1 MVVFVLA
8 PLVFAFGA
16 LLTEANALLV
26 GDRCSRQEWNR
37 RSALARPRA
46 TGRTMDG
53 LPLARAE
60 LAHAGAISM
69 WTQRTDP
76 SALLGWA
83 QSVGQFVGRHVFIIL
98 FAILML
104 FFLYQEGESLARNF
118 RRLLRHHIGERA
130 EGYVDL
136 ATRVVAASVNSMLVV
151 ALFDGF
157 GTGVAYVIA
166 GVPMQQSGPQSP
178 ACSRSSRSSD
188 TSQ

>member
-1 MVVFVLA
+1 MNLHTRE
-8 PLVFAFGA
+8 P
-16 LLTEANALLV
+16 
-26 GDRCSRQEWNR
+26 SRLW
-37 RSALARPRA
+37 A
-46 TGRTMDG
+46 
-53 LPLARAE
+53 
-60 LAHAGAISM
+60 
-69 WTQRTDP
+69 QRTDT

-136 ATRVVAASVNSMLVV
+136 ATRSLRASVNSMLVV

-166 GVPMQQSGPQSP
+166 GVPHAAAVGRNHRLVRARPVP
-178 ACSRSSRSSD
+178 RIRRRELL
-188 TSQ
+188 